1 LAIAQ
6 QPLAAFLTLSHSSF
20 SVKICDFCVTIRG
33 ESQNA
38 HAERLHW
45 LTRSLP

>member
-20 SVKICDFCVTIRG
+20 SVKICDFRGMLRG

-45 LTRSLP
+45 PTRSLP